1 MVLISFVISSRLC
14 WAAGCDLS
22 GFVGDADQL
31 QCTNQFG
38 DELVQL
44 ALVIVRQGS
53 QDSVALRGDVQGD
66 AAAIRCVVLAVDQPS
81 FFTALAE
88 FDDSV
93 MSQAQAFRY
102 VRYRRLR
109 AVRSSSDVEQELVLL
124 RVKAR
129 VCGTGFA
136 EMEKL
141 SQGVAELG

>member
-22 GFVGDADQL
+22 GVVGDADQL
-31 QCTNQFG
+31 QCANQFG

-44 ALVIVRQGS
+44 ALVIFRQGP
-53 QDSVALRGDVQGD
+53 QDSVALRRNVQGD
-66 AAAIRCVVLAVDQPS
+66 TAAVGGVVFAMDKPR

-102 VRYRRLR
+102 VRYR
-109 AVRSSSDVEQELVLL
+109 
-124 RVKAR
+124 
-129 VCGTGFA
+129 
-136 EMEKL
+136 
-141 SQGVAELG
+141 